1 MLLVLVAAV
10 FSMAGWAAAYE
21 SGAKTATIEGVVTD
35 ASTGQPFWGALLTIS
50 GSVLSATS
58 SHDGTYEISGIP
70 AGSVTVSCWKSG
82 YEAQTRSVVVVV
94 GGTTAVDFKLSPG
107 PEPVPAADRPGA
119 DLLERARRLHV
130 MAQERKEES
139 GEEEAVPIYM
149 QAASAFEEYLEQF
162 PESANFVEMLRRL
175 ADIQFFGVHDYAR
188 SAILF
193 ARMRDM
199 DRKDNPYRQE
209 AAELAMEA
217 RAKLVEQAAERND
230 PAVPILKKLF
240 DPSRGTIIASIEVVD
255 KRDPTA
261 RRKVTPVDIPQ
272 VVKDWIAEADRY
284 VDMGWPGEDARG
296 VTGRLRYLKAKVYL
310 RYGHF
315 DEARKILEELLKEY
329 SDNKL
334 LSVYCYTDIARTY
347 RYENDLV
354 NLETVSLRMQQE
366 SLGDT
371 ESVSDILSS
380 IKDARLKARVP
391 PGAMAPPP
399 GRPPM
404 HQPGIVGEG
413 QVQHNTEGYDRFYEN
428 PFLAALENPLS
439 TFSIDVDTA
448 SYANARRFINQSRL
462 PPADAVRV
470 EEFINYFTYD
480 YPNPKGKT
488 PFSITTEISTA
499 PWNEDHRLIH
509 IGLQGKKVDISK
521 LPAQNL
527 VFLLDVSGSM
537 NSPNKLPLLKAAFKL
552 LVAQLRPEDRVAIV
566 VYAGAAG
573 LVLPSTNGNEGDKIV
588 AALDSLSA
596 GGSTAGGAG
605 IKLAYQTAIDNF
617 IKGGNNRIILATDG
631 DFNVGQSSDGELVR
645 MIEEKREHGVFLTI
659 LGFGMGNY
667 KDSKMEKLA
676 DKGNGNYGYIDSI
689 LEAKKMLVTEMGG
702 TLLTIAKDVKIQV
715 EFNPA
720 KVKGYRLIGY
730 ENRMLRKED
739 FDDDKKDAGELGA
752 GHTVTV
758 LYEVIPAGSKEEIPG
773 SGDLKYQDSKVS
785 DAAKKSK
792 ELMTVKLRY
801 KKPDGDKSKLIVQPL
816 IDTDVALKKTS
827 NNFRFSAAVA
837 AFGLVLRDSKF
848 KGDAT
853 FEDVIAMAK
862 NAKGKDKEG
871 YRYEFIK
878 LVEKASLLKQTK

>member
-1 MLLVLVAAV
+1 
-10 FSMAGWAAAYE
+10 
-21 SGAKTATIEGVVTD
+21 
-35 ASTGQPFWGALLTIS
+35 
-50 GSVLSATS
+50 
-58 SHDGTYEISGIP
+58 
-70 AGSVTVSCWKSG
+70 
-82 YEAQTRSVVVVV
+82 
-94 GGTTAVDFKLSPG
+94 
-107 PEPVPAADRPGA
+107 
-119 DLLERARRLHV
+119 
-130 MAQERKEES
+130 
-139 GEEEAVPIYM
+139 
-149 QAASAFEEYLEQF
+149 
-162 PESANFVEMLRRL
+162 
-175 ADIQFFGVHDYAR
+175 
-188 SAILF
+188 
-193 ARMRDM
+193 
-199 DRKDNPYRQE
+199 
-209 AAELAMEA
+209 
-217 RAKLVEQAAERND
+217 
-230 PAVPILKKLF
+230 
-240 DPSRGTIIASIEVVD
+240 
-255 KRDPTA
+255 
-261 RRKVTPVDIPQ
+261 
-272 VVKDWIAEADRY
+272 
-284 VDMGWPGEDARG
+284 
-296 VTGRLRYLKAKVYL
+296 
-310 RYGHF
+310 
-315 DEARKILEELLKEY
+315 
-329 SDNKL
+329 
-334 LSVYCYTDIARTY
+334 
-347 RYENDLV
+347 
-354 NLETVSLRMQQE
+354 
-366 SLGDT
+366 
-371 ESVSDILSS
+371 
-380 IKDARLKARVP
+380 
-391 PGAMAPPP
+391 
-399 GRPPM
+399 
-404 HQPGIVGEG
+404 
-413 QVQHNTEGYDRFYEN
+413 
-428 PFLAALENPLS
+428 
-439 TFSIDVDTA
+439 
-448 SYANARRFINQSRL
+448 
-462 PPADAVRV
+462 
-470 EEFINYFTYD
+470 
-480 YPNPKGKT
+480 
-488 PFSITTEISTA
+488 
-499 PWNEDHRLIH
+499 
-509 IGLQGKKVDISK
+509 
-521 LPAQNL
+521 
-527 VFLLDVSGSM
+527 M

-552 LVAQLRPEDRVAIV
+552 LVGQMRPEDRVAIV

-605 IKLAYQTAIDNF
+605 IKLAYKTAIDNF

-758 LYEVIPAGSKEEIPG
+758 LYEIIPAGSKEEIPG

-816 IDTDVALKKTS
+816 IDTDVALKKS
-827 NNFRFSAAVA
+827 SDNFRFSAAVA
-837 AFGLVLRDSKF
+837 AFGLILRDSKH

-878 LVEKASLLKQTK
+878 LVEKASLLKKTK

>member
-1 MLLVLVAAV
+1 MKAAGFARATLLLLVAAV
-10 FSMAGWAAAYE
+10 FSMAGWAVAHELGAKTGTVSGMVADAGTGLPI
-21 SGAKTATIEGVVTD
+21 SGAKVAV
-35 ASTGQPFWGALLTIS
+35 S
-50 GSVLSATS
+50 GKGLSATTGS
-58 SHDGTYEISGIP
+58 NGSYKISGVPVGGITLTC
-70 AGSVTVSCWKSG
+70 SKSG
-82 YEAQTRSVVVVV
+82 YGSQARSIMVFV
-94 GGTTAVDFKLSPG
+94 GASTTVNFKLSPA
-107 PEPVPAADRPGA
+107 PEPKPEP
-119 DLLERARRLHV
+119 
-130 MAQERKEES
+130 
-139 GEEEAVPIYM
+139 EEA
-149 QAASAFEEYLEQF
+149 
-162 PESANFVEMLRRL
+162 
-175 ADIQFFGVHDYAR
+175 
-188 SAILF
+188 
-193 ARMRDM
+193 
-199 DRKDNPYRQE
+199 
-209 AAELAMEA
+209 
-217 RAKLVEQAAERND
+217 
-230 PAVPILKKLF
+230 
-240 DPSRGTIIASIEVVD
+240 EVVHKMEE
-255 KRDPTA
+255 KRVKVKVKKSMKGRTA
-261 RRKVTPVDIPQ
+261 MP
-272 VVKDWIAEADRY
+272 A
-284 VDMGWPGEDARG
+284 
-296 VTGRLRYLKAKVYL
+296 
-310 RYGHF
+310 
-315 DEARKILEELLKEY
+315 
-329 SDNKL
+329 
-334 LSVYCYTDIARTY
+334 
-347 RYENDLV
+347 
-354 NLETVSLRMQQE
+354 
-366 SLGDT
+366 
-371 ESVSDILSS
+371 
-380 IKDARLKARVP
+380 
-391 PGAMAPPP
+391 AMAPPP
-399 GRPPM
+399 GRPIVS
-404 HQPGIVGEG
+404 QPQHGLVGEG
-413 QVQHNTEGYDRFYEN
+413 QVEHNTEAYDRIYEN
-428 PFLAALENPLS
+428 PFLSALENPLS

-448 SYANARRFINQSRL
+448 SYANTRRFINRSQL

-499 PWNEDHRLIH
+499 PWNEDHRLVH
-509 IGLQGKKVDISK
+509 VGLQGKKVDISK

-552 LVAQLRPEDRVAIV
+552 LVGQMRPEDRVAIV

-605 IKLAYQTAIDNF
+605 IKLAYKTAIDNF

-758 LYEVIPAGSKEEIPG
+758 LYEIIPAGSKEEIPG

-816 IDTDVALKKTS
+816 IDTDVALKKS
-827 NNFRFSAAVA
+827 SDNFRFSAAVA
-837 AFGLVLRDSKF
+837 AFGLILRDSKH

-878 LVEKASLLKQTK
+878 LVEKASLLKKTK